1 MREYSATVGDTDGNI
16 MAAIITI
23 QTPRNQPP
31 APRFV
36 HGPLSIPR
44 IWSTVHHHPIAAS
57 VKRTAMRPRRVLAA
71 ANAGAMP
78 SRPNG
83 WSVDAS
89 KPQAAQEN
97 SEVESPVFPSNSIP
111 KALIRERFAIPTSLF
126 E

>member
-1 MREYSATVGDTDGNI
+1 
-16 MAAIITI
+16 
-23 QTPRNQPP
+23 
-31 APRFV
+31 
-36 HGPLSIPR
+36 
-44 IWSTVHHHPIAAS
+44 
-57 VKRTAMRPRRVLAA
+57 
-71 ANAGAMP
+71 MP

-111 KALIRERFAIPTSLF
+111 KALIRERFAIPTSLV